1 MKYTT
6 TDMFWMLA
14 DSVGIGEETMN
25 ILIKVMGDT
34 PDTYK
39 KILTKMTGFK
49 TFEELE
55 NYYQIEGSV

>member
-1 MKYTT
+1 MKYTK

-39 KILTKMTGFK
+39 KILTKMTDFK